1 MQCCCWLDGGQALV
15 NEHHE
20 NLRRVGPD
28 SPAGRLLRRYWL
40 PVGASGDVVAQRPT
54 KQVRILGEDLVL
66 YRDLS
71 GALGIIQERC
81 PHQRISLAYAKP
93 ELNGIRC
100 YFHGWRFDHR
110 GICIELPVPGAAG
123 EDVNAV
129 AYPVHELGG
138 LAFAYLGPEPAPP
151 LPRYD
156 VLRAQGGSRH
166 IGVSKVPWSWV
177 DSLDAARADA
187 GFLFPVLLVTGG
199 ASSAALEF
207 HVPVDDS
214 HTRRILY
221 RYYPDPGDVLGSTTI
236 FEIPWLLED
245 DDAMYAMERRRDEVG
260 ASSIAS
266 QLLDHVDRFMRGETV
281 LTGDFGS
288 RNGLFRPK
296 LGDGRGESG
305 LASATVPKERL
316 LKYMPPPGRV

>member
-1 MQCCCWLDGGQALV
+1 M
-15 NEHHE
+15 
-20 NLRRVGPD
+20 
-28 SPAGRLLRRYWL
+28 
-40 PVGASGDVVAQRPT
+40 
-54 KQVRILGEDLVL
+54 L

-110 GICIELPVPGAAG
+110 GVCLEQPVPGEAG
-123 EDVNAV
+123 EGMNAV
-129 AYPVHELGG
+129 AYPVQELGG

-156 VLRAQGGSRH
+156 VLLAEEGIRH

-177 DSLDAARADA
+177 DSLDAARANPE
-187 GFLFPVLLVTGG
+187 FVFPVLLVTGG
-199 ASSAALEF
+199 ASSPALEF

-221 RYYPDPGDVLGSTTI
+221 RCYREPGSALGATTI

-245 DDAMYAMERRRDEVG
+245 DDAMYARQRRRDELG
-260 ASSIAS
+260 PSSFAS
-266 QLLDHVDRFMRGETV
+266 QLLDQVERLTRGENV
-281 LTGDFGS
+281 LTRDLGS
-288 RNGLFRPK
+288 NNGVLHPK
-296 LGDGRGESG
+296 WGDGEGESG

-316 LKYMPPPGRV
+316 LKYMPPPERL